1 MPLCWVLARLHLKCW
16 VWLWADKDTG
26 KLEYVQRWTVE
37 LGEGLEH
44 ESGGAQPGEKE
55 SRGDPLVLCKSL
67 AGGSG
72 SYPR

>member
-1 MPLCWVLARLHLKCW
+1 M
-16 VWLWADKDTG
+16 
-26 KLEYVQRWTVE
+26 LEYVQRWTVE